1 MIKDKDKKKKKLS
14 SSGMTTKDKMLARK
28 KQLESKGNGSGL
40 VFPKEGTLRM
50 RIKSPGDD
58 QELGI
63 ELIQFY
69 LNKDLGGVISPATFD
84 EPCPFME
91 KYQELKNSKDPD
103 DQELAKML
111 VPRRKYVVGGIVYSD
126 EKGTKVDYEGK
137 DKGVLIPRS
146 VYQDIIDLYLD
157 EDEAG
162 DMTDPRTGYDI
173 KIIRSG
179 SGKNDTTYSARA
191 CKPTKLDKKYSGNVD
206 LESIVRSQIKDYDEL
221 MRYNDQLVDKARK
234 EGKSFSSLIDILG
247 YSEKLVILK
256 LRNKE
261 KYISLHR
268 MTDGILQITACRQI
282 FP

>member
-1 MIKDKDKKKKKLS
+1 MIKDNDKKKKKLS

-103 DQELAKML
+103 DQELAKRL

-221 MRYNDQLVDKARK
+221 EEILASFLK
-234 EGKSFSSLIDILG
+234 EGIDSDEEGEKPKKKKEGIHKDHYMDDDDEPKKKKRKYKSDI
-247 YSEKLVILK
+247 
-256 LRNKE
+256 
-261 KYISLHR
+261 
-268 MTDGILQITACRQI
+268 
-282 FP
+282 